1 MTNSR
6 PDHPE
11 ISKVIDQRYEILR
24 QLREEPWGAVWLA
37 QDKILGVE
45 VGLKLLTREA
55 ARWTEAQQFFQQ
67 EAILS
72 LRLRHPQILGV
83 FHLGK
88 TERSLYLVQEPF
100 PGESLM
106 AHLARHHRFTLPQAL
121 DLLEQVTRALVLA
134 HGQGLAHQALN
145 PLQILLED
153 GEVRVANFAFP
164 PEDYDQAMYLE
175 LKAYNPPEVLQGEAV
190 SLAGNVFSLG
200 VLGFRLAAGSLP
212 YPLTFDEPFPYRLES
227 PPVDLGEIPISLQ
240 NVLLQCLAVEPE
252 ERLPDAAS
260 LLGPLQQL
268 REQWRS
274 GRPER
279 WGGWEPARRWASWQ
293 PAGPAGDFLGR
304 LWAGTKSGAGKI
316 RDLIQTRGFSF
327 RPSLGRLWWGLGLA
341 VLLLV
346 LVMVG
351 NKMRRREA
359 PPPALPVK
367 AAPVKLPAAKGA
379 PPLMETGEPAPPPG
393 PAPAVTPEVSQPPP
407 LAPPAPE
414 EAKPPPKEERYLI
427 VAATFAKED
436 QATKLKQ
443 RLKTRNYSAKVV
455 KKTTGKKTV
464 YQVQV
469 GPVTGAKPAEEMARR
484 LKTQEHLTPKV
495 QKMAARPANSSAPRK
510 QAK

>member
-1 MTNSR
+1 
-6 PDHPE
+6 
-11 ISKVIDQRYEILR
+11 
-24 QLREEPWGAVWLA
+24 
-37 QDKILGVE
+37 
-45 VGLKLLTREA
+45 
-55 ARWTEAQQFFQQ
+55 
-67 EAILS
+67 
-72 LRLRHPQILGV
+72 
-83 FHLGK
+83 
-88 TERSLYLVQEPF
+88 
-100 PGESLM
+100 
-106 AHLARHHRFTLPQAL
+106 
-121 DLLEQVTRALVLA
+121 
-134 HGQGLAHQALN
+134 
-145 PLQILLED
+145 
-153 GEVRVANFAFP
+153 
-164 PEDYDQAMYLE
+164 
-175 LKAYNPPEVLQGEAV
+175 
-190 SLAGNVFSLG
+190 
-200 VLGFRLAAGSLP
+200 
-212 YPLTFDEPFPYRLES
+212 
-227 PPVDLGEIPISLQ
+227 VDLEEIPIPLQ

-268 REQWRS
+268 REQLHS

-293 PAGPAGDFLGR
+293 PAGQAGEFLGS
-304 LWAGTKSGAGKI
+304 LWAGTKAWAGKI
-316 RDLIQTRGFSF
+316 RDLIQTRGVSF
-327 RPSLGRLWWGLGLA
+327 RPSLGRLCWGLGLA
-341 VLLLV
+341 GLILILLI
-346 LVMVG
+346 VG

-359 PPPALPVK
+359 APPAPPVK
-367 AAPVKLPAAKGA
+367 AAAPVKLPAAKGG

-393 PAPAVTPEVSQPPP
+393 
-407 LAPPAPE
+407 PAPE

-495 QKMAARPANSSAPRK
+495 QKMAARTANSPAPRK